1 MSPENVEAFKR
12 GLDAYNRQDVE
23 AALNEF
29 DADVEWQPLLPV
41 LLGGETTIYRGHQGV
56 RDLFREVDAAFAE
69 FHVEVFEIRDLGDR
83 VIASG
88 RMHGRGKASGA
99 ETDSSLAYLVD
110 FRDGKA
116 FRVHSFR
123 ELSEALEAVG
133 LRE

>member
-1 MSPENVEAFKR
+1 MSQENVEAFKR
-12 GLDAYNRQDVE
+12 GMAASERRDIDAL
-23 AALNEF
+23 LNEF

-41 LLGGETTIYRGHQGV
+41 LLGGETTMYRGRQGV

-69 FHVEVFEIRDLGDR
+69 FHVEVFELRDLGDR

-99 ETDSSLAYLVD
+99 ETDSPLAYLVD

-123 ELSEALEAVG
+123 ELSEALEAAG